1 MTSGAPVLV
10 GAFPGHDG
18 LALPTMRT
26 WGSWRPG
33 EFRTVEH
40 LCGRLVVVG
49 QCFADDRRLRTDF
62 ERALAT
68 DRLWL
73 VTRWPGSYLAL
84 VFREHDLTAF
94 TDLAGQYPL
103 YYRSAG
109 GRTVVGTH
117 ARETAR
123 AGGLE
128 PAPDLLTLAAKI
140 LCPNVPILTEDR
152 SVYKG
157 LSRVG
162 GGQGLRVTRGGNCA
176 TWTYET
182 LAPDPAASFADA
194 ADALR
199 DALDAAVR
207 ARVDSAPNVSSD
219 FSGGLDSTSLAFLA
233 ARHRPSAPLPVFTYH
248 QPVAPA
254 NDVDH
259 ATRYASLDSLL
270 RLTVVRGTN
279 GTLTYQDLDQAAA
292 TELPGAG
299 AVVHARTRELLRQ
312 VAATGTGIHL
322 GGEGADA
329 LLVAPPGYL
338 ADLARHGSLRRLR
351 QDCAELA
358 RIRKV
363 SPTSV
368 LARSTRLSV
377 TTVNHAL
384 RSLARRLDRPVDRC
398 VEWLDAI
405 AWWPQPGSEGGW
417 LTPGMRREL
426 TTLVRSKA
434 EGAHEVDGL
443 GVGDFAAIGE
453 VRVAGAVQRQ
463 LDELGRVVGVWPQA
477 PFLDNDVIR
486 ACLSI
491 PASRRTNPL
500 VFKPLLSSALAGLV
514 PKPVLARQTKGNYS
528 AEDYRGARL
537 ASDELRNR
545 VARLR
550 LVDLG
555 VVERA
560 PVMAALDNAVDGL
573 RAPFPAFNRLLAT
586 DLWLDGV
593 APSTSSGGR

>member
-1 MTSGAPVLV
+1 
-10 GAFPGHDG
+10 
-18 LALPTMRT
+18 MRT
-26 WGSWRPG
+26 WGTWRPG
-33 EFRTVEH
+33 ELRTVEH
-40 LCGRLVVVG
+40 IGGRLVVVG
-49 QCFADDRRLRTDF
+49 QCFADDRHLRADF

-68 DRLWL
+68 DRLQV

-84 VFREHDLTAF
+84 VFRAHDFTAF

-103 YYRSAG
+103 YYRVAG
-109 GRTVVGTH
+109 GRTVIGTH
-117 ARETAR
+117 ARATAR

-128 PAPDLLTLAAKI
+128 PTPDLLTLTAQVF
-140 LCPNVPILTEDR
+140 CPNVPILTADR
-152 SVYKG
+152 SVYAG
-157 LSRVG
+157 LNRVG
-162 GGQGLRVTRGGNCA
+162 GGQGLRVTRGGDCT
-176 TWTYET
+176 TWTYEA
-182 LAPDPAASFADA
+182 LVPDPAASFADA

-199 DALDAAVR
+199 EALDAAVR
-207 ARVDSAPNVSSD
+207 ARVDSAPHVSSD

-233 ARHRPSAPLPVFTYH
+233 ARHQPSAPLPVFTYH

-254 NDVDH
+254 SDVDY
-259 ATRYASLDSLL
+259 ATRYASLDSRL
-270 RLTVVRGTN
+270 RLTVVHGTN

-299 AVVHARTRELLRQ
+299 AVVHARTRELLGR
-312 VAATGTGIHL
+312 VAGTGTGTGTGIHL

-338 ADLARHGSLRRLR
+338 ADLARQGSLRRLR
-351 QDCAELA
+351 QDCVELA

-363 SPTSV
+363 SVTSV

-377 TTVNHAL
+377 TTVDQAL

-405 AWWPQPGSEGGW
+405 AWWPKPGSEGGW
-417 LTPGMRREL
+417 LTPEMRREL
-426 TTLVRSKA
+426 TALVRSKA
-434 EGAHEVDGL
+434 ECEHEVSGL
-443 GVGDFAAIGE
+443 GVGDFATIGE
-453 VRVAGAVQRQ
+453 VRAAGAVQRQ
-463 LDELGRVVGVWPQA
+463 LDELGRAVGVWPQA

-500 VFKPLLSSALAGLV
+500 VFKPLLSSALVGLV
-514 PKPVLARQTKGNYS
+514 PAEVLARQTKGNYS

-537 ASDELRNR
+537 ASGELRNR
-545 VARLR
+545 VARMR

-560 PVMAALDNAVDGL
+560 PVMASLDDALDGL

-586 DLWLDGV
+586 DLWLGGI
-593 APSTSSGGR
+593 ARSTSSGGGDREQRADSPSCAR